1 MTANT
6 APINVTGAPA
16 ATPNPAVSSPSTAG
30 QGAPNLFNAL
40 IHRAQSMVNIGGP
53 VSDRVSHARPL
64 SAPSSL
70 LMATDELGG
79 PIVVGSVRLKSEFFC
94 KLTIEF

>member
-1 MTANT
+1 MTATT
-6 APINVTGAPA
+6 APSNVTGAPA
-16 ATPNPAVSSPSTAG
+16 DVPVATVSTPLSAG

-40 IHRAQSMVNIGGP
+40 IHRAQSMINIGGP
-53 VSDRVSHARPL
+53 VSDRISHARPL

-79 PIVVGSVRLKSEFFC
+79 PVVVGSVRLYFT
-94 KLTIEF
+94 LY

>member
-1 MTANT
+1 MTTDT
-6 APINVTGAPA
+6 APTNVTGAPETA
-16 ATPNPAVSSPSTAG
+16 PTASVSSPLTAG
-30 QGAPNLFNAL
+30 LGAPNLFNAL
-40 IHRAQSMVNIGGP
+40 IHRAQSMINIGGP

-79 PIVVGSVRLKSEFFC
+79 PIVVGSVR
-94 KLTIEF
+94 